1 MKDLFITTLLLSLI
15 LVFSSCEED
24 ETTNVTPELSET
36 EKSELLYMLEEE
48 KLARDVYTYF
58 DELWGVKQ
66 FTNIKESEKNH
77 IGYVSATLDMYEI
90 SYTILP
96 EGQFDNMDIQNL
108 YDQFIVQG
116 EANSLDALIVG
127 ATIEDID
134 IADLEE
140 LIGTTTNSTLLELYE
155 RLQCGAKNHMRGF
168 VKGINNAGGSY
179 APQFI
184 TEQVYDEIMAAENMH
199 CHG

>member
-108 YDQFIVQG
+108 YDQFIEQG
-116 EANSLDALIVG
+116 EATRSANG
-127 ATIEDID
+127 
-134 IADLEE
+134 
-140 LIGTTTNSTLLELYE
+140 
-155 RLQCGAKNHMRGF
+155 
-168 VKGINNAGGSY
+168 
-179 APQFI
+179 
-184 TEQVYDEIMAAENMH
+184 
-199 CHG
+199 